1 MSAPAQEIAVIQ
13 PLQGY
18 TFSSGWQHPLEVM
31 ATPSA
36 GKGVALSAGRFTNPG
51 D

>member
-18 TFSSGWQHPLEVM
+18 TFSSGWLHPLEVM